1 MLLSVDLSLYT
12 LYDGV
17 MRIYGIEP
25 DGTFR
30 EYVPTPFQTEHEE
43 VTLEEW
49 LEENPDGI
57 LEDGKLLVIG
67 RQVNTNLGTTIDL
80 LALDRDGNAVVI
92 ELKRDRTPRDT
103 LAQALEYGSF
113 VEQLSANELEG
124 ILQSY
129 MGDESLALAEYHR
142 EYFALA
148 TDDAVAF
155 NKDQRIVL
163 IGQSITSEIR
173 QTASFLRNKGIRVTC
188 VEFSFF
194 QSDDGTKLLSQEVV
208 VGNEPSKPQR
218 ISSGCPPVVSRD
230 EFIRAL
236 DPNGKA
242 VFEKVLEFAQVQRM
256 PIHWGT
262 RGFSLNV
269 DISGTHVAVFFCYP
283 PRSVYR
289 QSIYTTLM
297 GRGGI
302 RMKTGVPENEVE
314 RLWSKA
320 QATGLFQPAGHKLK
334 CSIDRPFTESQ
345 MGQLLS
351 WCQEAAA
358 IITQYGL
365 KE

>member
-1 MLLSVDLSLYT
+1 MMET
-12 LYDGV
+12 

-25 DGTFR
+25 DGKFR
-30 EYVPTPFQTEHEE
+30 EYVPTPFQMEHEE
-43 VTLEEW
+43 VTLEDW

-80 LALDRDGNAVVI
+80 LALDRDGSAVVI

-103 LAQALEYGSF
+103 LAQALEYASF
-113 VEQLSANELEG
+113 AEQLSADELEE

-129 MGDESLALAEYHR
+129 MSDESLALAEYHR

-148 TDDAVAF
+148 PDDAIAF
-155 NKDQRIVL
+155 NKDQRIVI
-163 IGQSITSEIR
+163 IGQRVASEIR

-194 QSDDGTKLLSQEVV
+194 ESEGGTRLLSQEVV

-218 ISSGCPPVVSRD
+218 ISSGSQPIVSQD
-230 EFIRAL
+230 EFIQAL
-236 DPNGKA
+236 DANGRA
-242 VFEKVLEFAQVQRM
+242 VFEKVLEFAQARRM

-269 DISGTHVAVFFCYP
+269 DINGTHVALFFCYP

-302 RMKTGVPENEVE
+302 SAKTGVPENEVE
-314 RLWSKA
+314 RLWSRA
-320 QATGLFQPAGHKLK
+320 QATGLFQPAGHELK
-334 CSIDRPFTESQ
+334 CSIDRTFTESA

-351 WCQEAAA
+351 WCQEAA
-358 IITQYGL
+358 ITITKYGL